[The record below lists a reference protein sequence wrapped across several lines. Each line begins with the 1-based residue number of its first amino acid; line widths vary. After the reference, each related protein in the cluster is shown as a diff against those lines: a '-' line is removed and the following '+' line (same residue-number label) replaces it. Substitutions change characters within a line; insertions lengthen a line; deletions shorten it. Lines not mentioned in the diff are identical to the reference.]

1 MHEDF
6 HRRVVMGIEL
16 EAYTIQIPE
25 HRISREM
32 AFPRKGLSERGERFG
47 RDWSIGTEYNSRPF
61 TTIREGQFLV
71 KAGLRKYSQH
81 LYRSRSKS
89 RKRRQLLF
97 VGGWRDRYAGAHIHL
112 SIADRKLSKEEARRL
127 AYHLHDL
134 IPLLIAMGTNS
145 PVWGDE
151 LTGVASNRILD
162 ASRIYF
168 RPIKRTELTS
178 RSMDEMLYSR
188 GRKTKP
194 PTIELRVLDS
204 NIPEYVMAAAVIVKA
219 AALGWLLRKPAA
231 NRIRHADY
239 LESREHA
246 ARRGMAAGLCWNGAW
261 MPAARALDRFV
272 WTYRD
277 EISCMDIPQE
287 VWLALKLLKQ
297 GIGGSTLIE
306 RAAQKSMAEHPQTWQ
321 KRFAKRYVRA
331 IDELLAGN
339 SVLDFA
345 RRLDVDL
352 PDLDDTWLGRK
363 RLKLS

>member
-1 MHEDF
+1 VHEDF

-16 EAYTIQIPE
+16 EAYTILVPE
-25 HRISREM
+25 HRVSREM
-32 AFPRKGLSERGERFG
+32 AFPRKGLSEKGERFG

-61 TTIREGQFLV
+61 ATIREGLFLV

-81 LYRSRSKS
+81 LYRSRART

-112 SIADRKLSKEEARRL
+112 SIADRKLTKDEARRL
-127 AYHLHDL
+127 AFHLHDL

-168 RPIKRTELTS
+168 RPVRRGELSS

-204 NIPEYVMAAAVIVKA
+204 NIPEYVLAAAVIVKA
-219 AALGWLLRKPAA
+219 AALRWLARKPAA
-231 NRIRHADY
+231 NRIPHADY
-239 LESREHA
+239 LKSREHA
-246 ARRGMAAGLCWNGAW
+246 ARRGMAASLCWNGRW
-261 MPAARALDRFV
+261 MPATRALDRCV
-272 WTYRD
+272 WTLRD
-277 EISCMDIPQE
+277 EIFAMDVPQE
-287 VWLALKLLKQ
+287 IWLALKLLKR

-306 RAAQKSMAEHPQTWQ
+306 RAARRCLDEHPQTWQ
-321 KRFAKRYVRA
+321 KRFARRYVRA

-339 SVLDFA
+339 SVLEFA
-345 RRLDVDL
+345 RRLDVEL
-352 PDLDDTWLGRK
+352 PDLDDTWLGRR